1 MQNFPPVRWAMR
13 HPRLAAWIVL
23 AIGMALFV
31 VNEAREVGLQP
42 SQWVALLVA
51 TVLVAGLCVWI
62 ISWEDEDETPEAV
75 AVTPAPTD
83 DAPVV
88 SASTEAPRAS

>member
-23 AIGMALFV
+23 AVGMALFV

-62 ISWEDEDETPEAV
+62 ISWEDEDETTDVV
-75 AVTPAPTD
+75 AVTPAPTN
-83 DAPVV
+83 DAPAVTV
-88 SASTEAPRAS
+88 SSETTQAS

>member
-1 MQNFPPVRWAMR
+1 MQNFPPARWAMR

-23 AIGMALFV
+23 AVGMALLV
-31 VNEAREVGLQP
+31 INEAREVGLQP

-62 ISWEDEDETPEAV
+62 ISWEDEDETTADVV
-75 AVTPAPTD
+75 AVTAPPTD
-83 DAPVV
+83 DAPAASV
-88 SASTEAPRAS
+88 SSETPVA

>member
-23 AIGMALFV
+23 AVGMALLV

-62 ISWEDEDETPEAV
+62 ISWEDEDEPAADVV
-75 AVTPAPTD
+75 AVTPAPTE
-83 DAPVV
+83 DAPATTV
-88 SASTEAPRAS
+88 TTDTPRA

>member
-23 AIGMALFV
+23 ALGMALFV
-31 VNEAREVGLQP
+31 INEARDVGLQP

-62 ISWEDEDETPEAV
+62 ISWEDEDETAPETVITPSTALE
-75 AVTPAPTD
+75 AAPVTPMTAET
-83 DAPVV
+83 
-88 SASTEAPRAS
+88 PRS

>member
-23 AIGMALFV
+23 AVGMALLV

-62 ISWEDEDETPEAV
+62 ISWEDEDETKAEV
-75 AVTPAPTD
+75 VTVTPTPTENAPMTT
-83 DAPVV
+83 V
-88 SASTEAPRAS
+88 STESSQA

>member
-23 AIGMALFV
+23 AVGMALLV

-51 TVLVAGLCVWI
+51 TILVAGLCVWI
-62 ISWEDEDETPEAV
+62 ISWEDEDEPAAEVVTTTTTPTE
-75 AVTPAPTD
+75 
-83 DAPVV
+83 DAPIVTV
-88 SASTEAPRAS
+88 STDNPRA

>member
-13 HPRLAAWIVL
+13 HPRFAAWIVL
-23 AIGMALFV
+23 AVGMALFV

-42 SQWVALLVA
+42 SQWIALLVA
-51 TVLVAGLCVWI
+51 TILVAGLCVWI
-62 ISWEDEDETPEAV
+62 ISWEDEDEPAVDAV

-88 SASTEAPRAS
+88 AASAETPRA

>member
-1 MQNFPPVRWAMR
+1 MQNFPPVLWAMR

-23 AIGMALFV
+23 AVGMALFV

-42 SQWVALLVA
+42 SQWVALVVA

-62 ISWEDEDETPEAV
+62 ISWEDEDEATAEG
-75 AVTPAPTD
+75 VTVTTAPTD

-88 SASTEAPRAS
+88 TVSAETPRA